1 MKKILLPVMLGLL
14 CAPLCAAEPPL
25 HELVRDLGYSDA
37 FITDN
42 LPQAR
47 PVKKVAP
54 ATQSAAK
61 PVYHAAPQRELMQ
74 PEDLLLPRVFQK
86 SESAAMIPVLMRYHR
101 ANPTSEKITR
111 KLAVTCLKNGQQR
124 EALYWYTQTFQ
135 RDRSDFESLWN
146 MAALAY
152 AVGDSN
158 LTKKYLEEYSRIDP
172 NSAWGRMAREFLA
185 GRFSGSEL
193 GKGFEKGMGRVG
205 EPAGGMKAGGDNK
218 NAPVTTANSGNKEA
232 GDGIM
237 VVEGKRYNV
246 ESFVSLYDEQK
257 EVEGPTKLNDAL
269 KGKSGTRSSD
279 RKAGRNLSLDK
290 AVIAEK
296 VETPTAK
303 APSGAAAEPLQPVVA
318 AAATS
323 TSEIKKV
330 DAKPV
335 ENAAPVTTAP
345 PLAPPPQGK

>member
-1 MKKILLPVMLGLL
+1 MLGLL
-14 CAPLCAAEPPL
+14 WAPLCAAEPPL
-25 HELVRDLGYSDA
+25 HELVRELGYSDA
-37 FITDN
+37 YITEN
-42 LPQAR
+42 LPRTR

-54 ATQSAAK
+54 APHSAAT
-61 PVYHAAPQRELMQ
+61 PVYHAMPQRQLMQ
-74 PEDLLLPRVFQK
+74 PDDLLLPRVFQK
-86 SESAAMIPVLMRYHR
+86 SETAAMIPVLMRYHR

-152 AVGDSN
+152 AVGDN
-158 LTKKYLEEYSRIDP
+158 GLTKKYLAEYARIDP

-185 GRFSGSEL
+185 GRFSGSDL
-193 GKGFEKGMGRVG
+193 GKGFAKGLGRVG
-205 EPAGGMKAGGDNK
+205 EPAGGLKAGSKNK
-218 NAPVTTANSGNKEA
+218 NAQVTTADSGDNET

-257 EVEGPTKLNDAL
+257 EVERPTKLNDAL

-296 VETPTAK
+296 VETSTAK
-303 APSGAAAEPLQPVVA
+303 APSGAAAEPLQPVGP
-318 AAATS
+318 AAAT
-323 TSEIKKV
+323 TASETKKV

-335 ENAAPVTTAP
+335 ENAMPVTTAP